1 MKDWKDQLKEVY
13 KNLQQDQKNKKGFQS
28 KFDRVVGYKKKK
40 GFNDTGIPL
49 TARAAKNLQKN
60 KASYRHRYHGTTLQ
74 QINEE
79 RAAAAKQRWKHLR
92 AGSRHTID
100 KAPTKKEYST
110 RELMWRNSA
119 TARRDRSD
127 GFSRQRSTFQGYGY
141 GDAPA
146 DDGSVELD
154 YYAVDAARGSII
166 SDEPKFKN
174 KVDESIYRL
183 KNEGITIHLP
193 LIPINFPIRKVKK

>member
-60 KASYRHRYHGTTLQ
+60 KASYRHKYIGTTLQ

-79 RAAAAKQRWKHLR
+79 RAAAGKERWKHLR
-92 AGSRHTID
+92 AGSRHAQI
-100 KAPTKKEYST
+100 KLQLKRVFYKGINVAQ
-110 RELMWRNSA
+110 
-119 TARRDRSD
+119 
-127 GFSRQRSTFQGYGY
+127 FS
-141 GDAPA
+141 
-146 DDGSVELD
+146 
-154 YYAVDAARGSII
+154 
-166 SDEPKFKN
+166 N
-174 KVDESIYRL
+174 
-183 KNEGITIHLP
+183 
-193 LIPINFPIRKVKK
+193 